1 MTTCDTINRS
11 RNIPCFWPSSVRIRN
26 VRRLQNAHVQVATE
40 TMVQVTFNGKVIA
53 NSDDTVVVENNHYF
67 PIGAVEAEGFTLI
80 ESSTR

>member
-11 RNIPCFWPSSVRIRN
+11 RNTPCFWIIRIRS

-67 PIGAVEAEGFTLI
+67 PIGAVEAEGFSLI